1 MAEMKRLSEPA
12 SPWPAVTIGAVG
24 LGAVAALLWGGGEG
38 PLAQAGTGSW
48 ARFVPLVGLELAVT
62 AAAVATLLAAP
73 RRLAYRV
80 RGDRLTVRTLVG
92 GLRVELS
99 EVTGAEVLSYRLPL
113 ARSVHLGW
121 PRSHV
126 PGYYVGTFRLEGL
139 GRTRVA
145 VGARSGDGVLLH
157 RADGGRLLLAPRD
170 PAELLALVERYRSA
184 ERPRSAS
191 SRRGRRR
198 R

>member
-1 MAEMKRLSEPA
+1 MAELKRLAEPA
-12 SPWPAVTIGAVG
+12 SPWPAVIVGAIGIGAVG
-24 LGAVAALLWGGGEG
+24 AILFSGGDG
-38 PLAQAGTGSW
+38 PLAQAGARSW
-48 ARFVPLVGLELAVT
+48 SATVPLVGLELAIT

-92 GLRVELS
+92 TLQLSLS
-99 EVTGAEVLSYRLPL
+99 EVTAAEVLAYRLPL
-113 ARSVHLGW
+113 TRSVHLGW
-121 PRSHV
+121 PRSHI
-126 PGYYVGTFRLEGL
+126 PGYYVGTFHLEGL

-145 VGARSGDGVLLH
+145 VGARSGEGVLLQ
-157 RADGGRLLLAPRD
+157 RAGGGRLLLAPRD
-170 PAELLALVERYRSA
+170 PAALLALVERYGGVEPA
-184 ERPRSAS
+184 RSAS